1 LCLGSV
7 KVGLPEEPAP
17 SEKELTNSVIGS
29 VRSDLDVQLVR
40 LSFLIRVSFDSSDK
54 NFAAKVANTLADV
67 YIENDLEA
75 RLQMTQ
81 KAGAWL
87 SGRVKGLRDAVEA
100 SERALQQFRDRE
112 KIVDAKGVALGTSS
126 QLTGM
131 TTAALV
137 AARQKAA
144 ELENAYHQVQSV
156 LKGESRAT
164 LESIPAVL
172 RSASVMPIKA
182 AQAEAERKLAE
193 LSNRYGANHPR
204 IIAAESDLRAARENT
219 QKAVD
224 SVVSSITREYEV
236 AKATEKTMQAELDKS
251 KSEIRDMS
259 RKEFQLAALER
270 DAQSNRQLYEM
281 FVNRAK
287 ETGLTGDLQSTIARV
302 IDPAVVSGA
311 PVKP

>member
-1 LCLGSV
+1 MFVS
-7 KVGLPEEPAP
+7 PA
-17 SEKELTNSVIGS
+17 LH
-29 VRSDLDVQLVR
+29 
-40 LSFLIRVSFDSSDK
+40 
-54 NFAAKVANTLADV
+54 ALA
-67 YIENDLEA
+67 
-75 RLQMTQ
+75 
-81 KAGAWL
+81 
-87 SGRVKGLRDAVEA
+87 
-100 SERALQQFRDRE
+100 
-112 KIVDAKGVALGTSS
+112 
-126 QLTGM
+126 
-131 TTAALV
+131 
-137 AARQKAA
+137 AARPRPRTRNSSG
-144 ELENAYHQVQSV
+144 LLCV
-156 LKGESRAT
+156 
-164 LESIPAVL
+164 
-172 RSASVMPIKA
+172 
-182 AQAEAERKLAE
+182 AE

-219 QKAVD
+219 KKAVD